1 MQKMIVKTNS
11 ESIIHLE
18 ICKSFWSK
26 FMGLMFRKELPSNT
40 GLIFQYDSESIL
52 NTSIHM
58 LFMNFPITVV
68 WINLDNIVVD
78 KKIAMPWHIM
88 YASALPACSVI
99 ETNTKFIDEF
109 LLGEKLT
116 FTYEN

>member
-1 MQKMIVKTNS
+1 MQKMIVKTTANNN
-11 ESIIHLE
+11 IHLE
-18 ICKSFWSK
+18 ICKTFGSK
-26 FMGLMFRKELPSNT
+26 LMGLMFRKELPSNT

-78 KKIAMPWHIM
+78 KKIAMPWHLM

-99 ETNTKFIDEF
+99 ETNTKFFDEF
-109 LLGEKLT
+109 FLGEKIT